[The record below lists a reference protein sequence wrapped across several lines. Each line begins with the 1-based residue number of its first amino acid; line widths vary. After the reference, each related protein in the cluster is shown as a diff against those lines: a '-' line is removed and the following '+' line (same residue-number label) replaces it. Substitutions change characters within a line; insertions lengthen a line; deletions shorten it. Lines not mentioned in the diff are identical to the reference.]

1 MSRKRQEK
9 HRTISGSHS
18 GPNIWLL
25 VLIFGVAFGLYAN
38 TLQHGFVYDDVTLI
52 EQNQQVKSLQ
62 WTEIMSLKGYRPIRT
77 LTYAMNFVLG
87 GTDPFGYHLFNVL
100 LHACNAVLVF
110 FLFWRWSHANL
121 LATVGALF
129 FAVHPVQTAAVA
141 YVSGRKDLLATFFV
155 LLGCLC
161 YRFYRERTKRYLP
174 VLGAFCFIL
183 AILSKEVAIV
193 FPALLL
199 LLDAFLWKEP
209 GDDSPSFFSR
219 LLQAFKGFPVLYGAF
234 LILACLGMYYAI
246 FLSTASRMVGFWG
259 GGLATNLGTS
269 FKLFAHYL
277 KLVFF
282 PYPLIADYTG
292 SVFPISKGF
301 AEPTTLLAV
310 LMLAAYVAFAIW
322 VARRSPSVSF
332 AMFWFLVALLPVL
345 QFVPFHELAA
355 DHFLYLPILGMAWLT
370 GWAVDYLV
378 RKKGLG
384 AGAWVVVAVTAT
396 AFAVMTID
404 RNQDWK
410 NEQTL
415 WEATLEKAPGSYRA
429 NTNLG
434 VIYQGQGRWREA
446 LKRTKRSLEL
456 DPSKAISWS
465 NLGGIYQSLAR
476 NLRVRGQ
483 LQEAA
488 SLAEEAIRNLK
499 KSIALDPKN
508 PFALNNLGNAYKELG
523 LIWEKKGNPEK
534 AAEMRVSAV
543 KSFGKGLRIPSQNEN
558 FPFIWYNMSLVF
570 VDGGYYE
577 WALEYLKK
585 AEAALPHYALTQ
597 YWIGWCYF
605 QQQDYRK
612 SIPYLD
618 KFSRLQPTQTVEV
631 VLVKRGWNMLAKS
644 YEEVGNND
652 EAIQTYQRAL
662 VQFPHLVE
670 AHHNLGVL
678 YHRVE
683 KPDEAAQHLRHALRL
698 APEGPL
704 AAKIEAMLDLIGHSR
719 SMGLLLQDV
728 SKP

>member
-1 MSRKRQEK
+1 MSRKRQGTNQ
-9 HRTISGSHS
+9 TIFGSHS
-18 GPNIWLL
+18 GINIGLL
-25 VLIFGVAFGLYAN
+25 VLIFSLAFGLYVN

-52 EQNQQVKSLQ
+52 EQNQQVKSSQ
-62 WTEIMSLKGYRPIRT
+62 WTEIMSPKGYRPIRT

-87 GTDPFGYHLFNVL
+87 GTDPYGYHLFNVL
-100 LHACNAVLVF
+100 LHASNAVLVL
-110 FLFWRWSHANL
+110 FLFWCWSHAKI
-121 LATVGALF
+121 LAVAGALF

-161 YRFYRERTKRYLP
+161 YRFYRERKKRYLP
-174 VLGAFCFIL
+174 VLVAFCFIL

-199 LLDAFLWKEP
+199 LMDAFLWKEP
-209 GDDSPSFFSR
+209 RKDPPSFFSR
-219 LLQAFKGFPVLYGAF
+219 LLQAFKGCPVLYGAF
-234 LILACLGMYYAI
+234 LILACLGIYYTI
-246 FLSTASRMVGFWG
+246 FLSTASRMTGFWG

-269 FKLFAHYL
+269 VKLFAHYL

-282 PYPLIADYTG
+282 PYPLIADYSG

-301 AEPTTLLAV
+301 AESMTLLAV
-310 LMLAAYVAFAIW
+310 LMLAAYVVFAILG
-322 VARRSPSVSF
+322 ARRSPSVSF
-332 AMFWFLVALLPVL
+332 AMFWFLIALLPVL
-345 QFVPFHELAA
+345 QLVPFHELAA
-355 DHFLYLPILGMAWLT
+355 DHFLYLPMLGMAWLA

-378 RKKGLG
+378 REKGLKM
-384 AGAWVVVAVTAT
+384 GAWAVVAVTVT
-396 AFAVMTID
+396 PLAVMTVR

-434 VIYQGQGRWREA
+434 VIYQGQGRWKEA

-456 DPSKAISWS
+456 DPSKALSWS

-476 NLRVRGQ
+476 NIRLKGK

-488 SLAEEAIRNLK
+488 TLAEEAIRNLRE
-499 KSIALDPKN
+499 STVLDPKN
-508 PFALNNLGNAYKELG
+508 PFAFNNLGNAYKELA
-523 LIWEKKGNPEK
+523 LIWELKGDPEK
-534 AAEMRVSAV
+534 AAEMRISALE
-543 KSFGKGLRIPSQNEN
+543 SFGKGLRIPSQNEN
-558 FPFIWYNMSLVF
+558 FPFILYNMSLVF
-570 VDGGYYE
+570 IDGGYYE
-577 WALEYLKK
+577 WALKYLKK
-585 AEAALPHYALTQ
+585 AATALPHYALGQ

-612 SIPYLD
+612 SIPNLD
-618 KFSRLQPTQTVEV
+618 KFSRLQPTQKVEV
-631 VLVKRGWNMLAKS
+631 ALVKRGWNMLARS

-652 EAIQTYQRAL
+652 QAIQTYQRTL

-670 AHHNLGVL
+670 AHYNLGIL
-678 YHRVE
+678 YHRVGE
-683 KPDEAAQHLRHALRL
+683 PDEAAQYLRHALRL

-704 AAKIEAMLDLIGHSR
+704 AANIEAMLDLISR
-719 SMGLLLQDV
+719 SRSVGLLLQDV